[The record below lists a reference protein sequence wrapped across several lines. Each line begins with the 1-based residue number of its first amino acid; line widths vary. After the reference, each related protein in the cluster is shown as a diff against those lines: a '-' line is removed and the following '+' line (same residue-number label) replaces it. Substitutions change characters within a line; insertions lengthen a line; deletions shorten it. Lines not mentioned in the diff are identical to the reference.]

1 MSAESNIL
9 VVDSIQTA
17 KSLIL
22 RGWSRSEA
30 VVKAADDH
38 GLTDD
43 EQAEVL
49 DYLKKYG
56 AI

>member
-30 VVKAADDH
+30 VSKAADDH

-43 EQAEVL
+43 EKAEVL